1 MGLPSKKTVV
11 RSGIPASERVRRSAV
26 TCRSEPLAK
35 LLPAELRRRVL
46 HRQLQLRDGEVVAA
60 VQADERA
67 ISDELIDRLS
77 AVGAILETAAAP
89 IPFGIRR

>member
-11 RSGIPASERVRRSAV
+11 RSGMTGHERVRGIGRDLRERAA
-26 TCRSEPLAK
+26 REK

-46 HRQLQLRDGEVVAA
+46 HRQLQLRDGEVAAA

-67 ISDELIDRLS
+67 TLPDED
-77 AVGAILETAAAP
+77 
-89 IPFGIRR
+89 